1 MEENR
6 FVIHYYLNN
15 PDLHQLDAKLFNS
28 NEAIIISIIELISK
42 TLDVKLDI
50 KISAR
55 QEGGV
60 EDNIIIKVLSNPFIS
75 SCLSGII
82 SGLFVVFL
90 TQDKEL
96 TNLQKEALREQINFY
111 KQQNQDNLEIK
122 KYLTNISNKLDLF
135 SNINTCNEIK
145 KKQNNI
151 YKPMSYNEDIRSF
164 AIEKKDNEIVTTL
177 GNISKE
183 DFNKFIL
190 PEPQKEEIVDEDAT
204 IDIISPVLS
213 ATSRLNWN
221 GIYKGKPISFS
232 MGDKE
237 FKQRIISDNLQFG
250 ANNILSAKLKY
261 TKTTDEYGIV
271 DYSNYVVTEVF
282 GTETMNGGSI
292 EMTRTTKKRNLENR
306 LQYSFDLDGDKNES
320 K

>member
-6 FVIHYYLNN
+6 FVVHYYLNN

-60 EDNIIIKVLSNPFIS
+60 VDNIIIKVLSNPFIS
-75 SCLSGII
+75 NCISTII

-96 TNLQKEALREQINFY
+96 TNLQKEALREQINYY
-111 KQQNQDNLEIK
+111 KRQNQDNLEIK
-122 KYLTNISNKLDLF
+122 NPLTTISNKLDLF
-135 SNINTCNEIK
+135 TDVNTSNEIK
-145 KKQNNI
+145 KKQNSI
-151 YKPMSYNEDIRSF
+151 YKSMSCNEDIRSF
-164 AIEKKDNEIVTTL
+164 AIEKKDNDAITTL
-177 GNISKE
+177 GNVPKE

-190 PEPQKEEIVDEDAT
+190 PEPQKEEIIDENAT

-213 ATSRLNWN
+213 DTSRLNWD
-221 GIYKGKPISFS
+221 GIYKRKHISFS

-237 FKQRIISDNLQFG
+237 FKERIMSENLQFG
-250 ANNILSAKLKY
+250 ANNILSARLKY
-261 TKTTDEYGIV
+261 TKTTDEHGIV
-271 DYSNYVVTEVF
+271 DFSNYSVIEVF
-282 GTETMNGGSI
+282 GTDTRDGGYIDMSKPI
-292 EMTRTTKKRNLENR
+292 KRRKSEDTEK
-306 LQYSFDLDGDKNES
+306 LQYSFDLEEEDDD
-320 K
+320 